1 MEIVTSKDI
10 CILCREV
17 LRLMDKRLVD
27 HGARV
32 GYILYRMLQ
41 CKGGYEDFELAEY
54 ALLGTLHDIGAY
66 KVEKSTDFLN
76 FETKDYMPHSI
87 YGSLFLKYISPLADR
102 SKIIMY
108 SHIDYSQM
116 ESIKYEDRDIAN
128 FINFAGRLDLYNN
141 SLGARFDYSK
151 MRVYAGTKF
160 SMQCFDLFDQAQV
173 KYDIFKKLRSGEYKT
188 DTDSL
193 FDAIIFSD
201 DEKQKYIEMLM
212 YISGFRDE
220 YNVINTVTSTLIA
233 EEIAKKLG
241 TLSNDEMSSL
251 YFASI
256 LHDVGM
262 LTVPLEIID
271 APRRLTDDEF
281 EKMRSHV
288 EVAEVLLKGRVN
300 DAVTDIAVRHHE
312 RGDGSG
318 YPHHIVNQDMNTA
331 TRILQVADTVTGLT
345 CKRSYH
351 DPKPK
356 SAVISILND
365 EVNHNRFHRGVVM
378 AFTNNYDTIMEKVS
392 AKSQEVLATWNKL
405 NNQYYQVTGT
415 LSRQIT

>member
-66 KVEKSTDFLN
+66 KDEKSTDFLN